1 MIDTTNPNEY
11 IDINVEHTTKIK
23 AWIPVL
29 TEMINKDCCIVE
41 VFSSIP
47 FNDDYTDLLIG
58 TVDQSNYNIQ
68 ITTNIQEFNNYLD
81 FFAERTKEGDI
92 ISVLKSVEKLNELID
107 EKAEID

>member
-1 MIDTTNPNEY
+1 MIDTTNPDEC
-11 IDINVEHTTKIK
+11 INITVEQTTKIK

-29 TEMINKDCCIVE
+29 TEMVNKDCIVE
-41 VFSSIP
+41 VFSSVP

-68 ITTNIQEFNNYLD
+68 ITTTIQEFNNYLD

-92 ISVLKSVEKLNELID
+92 ISVLESIEKLNELID
-107 EKAEID
+107 EKAEIDE

>member
-1 MIDTTNPNEY
+1 MIDTTNPDECVN
-11 IDINVEHTTKIK
+11 ITVEQTTKIQ

-29 TEMINKDCCIVE
+29 TEMINKHCIIE
-41 VFSSIP
+41 VFSSVP

-68 ITTNIQEFNNYLD
+68 ITTTVQEFNNCLD

-92 ISVLKSVEKLNELID
+92 ISVWESVEKLNELID
-107 EKAEID
+107 EKAEIDE